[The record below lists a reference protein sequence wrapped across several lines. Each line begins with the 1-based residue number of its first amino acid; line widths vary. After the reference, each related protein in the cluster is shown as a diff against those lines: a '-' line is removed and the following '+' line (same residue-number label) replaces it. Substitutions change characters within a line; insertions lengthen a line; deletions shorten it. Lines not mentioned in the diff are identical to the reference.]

1 MRLLKYK
8 LLILGFEFI
17 IFTDYIDHAKIP
29 ATDHR
34 LSLFLYIR
42 AIYALAVPA

>member
-1 MRLLKYK
+1 MRLLKYG
-8 LLILGFEFI
+8 LLIFVFEFI
-17 IFTDYIDHAKIP
+17 VFTDYIGHAEIP

-34 LSLFLYIR
+34 LSLFLHIR